1 MASTSVKF
9 FHSAMPGAPVLSGT
23 AGSLISVLDLLVTG
37 MGLKLAD
44 SLVVVNGVATL
55 TFSSGHSFEA
65 HAVAL
70 VAGATPAALN
80 GGRRILAATPNTA
93 TFAAPG
99 VPDGAATGSITAKL
113 AGAGWEKA
121 FTGTN
126 LAAYRSTHL
135 SSTRMFLHVDDAA
148 AASARVV
155 GFESMSDVSTGMG
168 PFPSAVQISQG
179 GYWPKSNVAG
189 PAARAWTLIA
199 DSRGFVLHTHAG
211 ASSGLSG
218 SVWGFGDLA
227 ADRSGDAYAC
237 VLQCS
242 SSDVSAGSSSA
253 ASAMEYAAAN
263 GGGSSFMPRSFTAVG
278 SAVNGGNGCEA
289 YVTASSGPAGSFSNP
304 MVPVYPNPA
313 DNSLVFTRKIVY
325 EPNVSRRG
333 AFRGLLFPAQNCHA
347 AFAWRDVIDGQDEL
361 SGRKL
366 MAIKCGGPAGTS
378 SQGVLFVDLTGPWGA

>member
-126 LAAYRSTHL
+126 LAAYRSTDL
-135 SSTRMFLHVDDAA
+135 SSTRMFLRVDDAA
-148 AASARVV
+148 AASAGR
-155 GFESMSDVSTGMG
+155 GGA
-168 PFPSAVQISQG
+168 PCHRWRSA
-179 GYWPKSNVAG
+179 
-189 PAARAWTLIA
+189 PA
-199 DSRGFVLHTHAG
+199 
-211 ASSGLSG
+211 
-218 SVWGFGDLA
+218 
-227 ADRSGDAYAC
+227 
-237 VLQCS
+237 
-242 SSDVSAGSSSA
+242 SA
-253 ASAMEYAAAN
+253 APARWPC
-263 GGGSSFMPRSFTAVG
+263 PR
-278 SAVNGGNGCEA
+278 
-289 YVTASSGPAGSFSNP
+289 
-304 MVPVYPNPA
+304 
-313 DNSLVFTRKIVY
+313 R
-325 EPNVSRRG
+325 
-333 AFRGLLFPAQNCHA
+333 
-347 AFAWRDVIDGQDEL
+347 
-361 SGRKL
+361 
-366 MAIKCGGPAGTS
+366 
-378 SQGVLFVDLTGPWGA
+378 